1 MTGRNEALDIW
12 IITVGEPLP
21 GFSGPARPWRSGY
34 LADLMAA
41 RGHEVTWWTSTV
53 NHFARSHFVPGSRE
67 SFVRNGLRL
76 QFLHGRLYRK
86 NVSIARLLNHREIA
100 AEFRR
105 LAPQRPSPDIILCSF
120 PTIELSAAATEFGQ
134 HSGIPVV
141 LDVRD
146 LWPDEILA
154 RAPRPARFVIRA
166 LLAPLFR
173 QARSALRTASGIV
186 AISESYLQWSLDMA
200 GRQRLSTDR
209 VLPLGYTGTEAV
221 PQSSQEIAARYRDLG
236 VDPGKRIFWFSG
248 SFVGSID
255 LGTVIKAARNLGDAR
270 HIQFVLTGAGEK
282 DVEWRREARDLPN
295 VIFTGW
301 AGSDELSWLARMAW
315 AGLAAYR
322 PQASMSL
329 PNKLFEYMRTGLPV
343 LLALEGEAR
352 TLVESEAIGAA
363 YEPGDHRDLARLV
376 RSVAGDVQWRE
387 RCAAN
392 ALALFERK
400 YSASIVYTEFAEYIE
415 SMART
420 RESTE

>member
-1 MTGRNEALDIW
+1 VRVW

-21 GFSGPARPWRSGY
+21 GFSGTARPWRSGY
-34 LADLMAA
+34 LAGLMAD

-53 NHFARSHFVPGSRE
+53 DHFARSHFVDGSRE
-67 SFVRNGLRL
+67 VLVRDRLRL

-86 NVSIARLLNHREIA
+86 NVSIARLMNHREVA

-105 LAPQRPSPDIILCSF
+105 LAPQRPRPDIILCSF
-120 PTIELSAAATEFGQ
+120 PTIELSAAATRFGQ

-154 RAPRPARFVIRA
+154 RSPRPARFFVRA
-166 LLAPLFR
+166 LLVPLFR
-173 QARSALRTASGIV
+173 EARSALRAASGII
-186 AISESYLQWSLDMA
+186 AISESYLQWGLSMA
-200 GRQRLSTDR
+200 GRQRRLTDR
-209 VLPLGYTGTEAV
+209 VLPLGYTGPDTV
-221 PQSSQEIAARYRDLG
+221 SHSNPEIAARYRALG
-236 VDPGKRIFWFSG
+236 IDPAKRIFWFSG

-255 LGTVIKAARNLGDAR
+255 LGTVIKAARNLADEQ
-270 HIQFVLTGAGEK
+270 HIQFVLTGAGEQAS
-282 DVEWRREARDLPN
+282 EWKQEARGLPN

-322 PQASMSL
+322 RHASQSF
-329 PNKLFEYMRTGLPV
+329 PNKLFEYMRMGLPV

-352 TLVESEAIGAA
+352 TLVESESIGAA
-363 YEPGDHRDLARLV
+363 YEPGDYRDLARLI

-392 ALALFERK
+392 ALALFERR
-400 YSASIVYTEFAEYIE
+400 YSTNIVYTEFAEFIE
-415 SMART
+415 SMALPVKPAA
-420 RESTE
+420 